1 MLFLNFKYFRHFNKI
16 YINYKIRDMQ
26 FTKSIEAFKKAQ
38 EIIPGGVNSPVR
50 AFKSV
55 KLNPIFISKAK
66 GAYITDVDGNQFIDF
81 VSSWGPLIFGHAHD
95 AILAAIN
102 EAAQKGTS
110 YGAPTEYETEMAKL
124 IVDMFPSIEKVRM
137 VNSGTEATMSA
148 IRLAR
153 GYTKRDCILK
163 FAGNYHGHGD
173 SFLIKAGS
181 GAITLGLPDS
191 PGVTSST
198 AKDTL
203 IAEYNNLDSV
213 KTLFKEKGKEIA
225 AIIVEPVAGNMGVVV
240 PSNGFLQGLRDI
252 ATEYGALLI
261 FDEVITGFRLSK
273 GGAQELYN
281 VMPDITTLGKIIGG
295 GLPVGAYG
303 GKKEI
308 MDMLAPIGPVYQAG
322 TLSGNPL
329 AMAAGI
335 TMLKL
340 IRETPDF
347 YTELERKAA
356 MLEKGIRKNM
366 ELTGVKGVINRVGSM
381 MTFFFT
387 NEPHIT
393 SFDEAMKSDTD
404 KYANYFKMSLESGIY
419 LAPSQYECLFIS
431 YAHTDKDIET
441 IIAANLEALK
451 KI

>member
-1 MLFLNFKYFRHFNKI
+1 MV
-16 YINYKIRDMQ
+16 
-26 FTKSIEAFKKAQ
+26 FTKSIEAFQRAQ
-38 EIIPGGVNSPVR
+38 EYIPGGVNSPVR

-55 KLNPIFISKAK
+55 KLNPVFVKNAK
-66 GAYITDVDGNQFIDF
+66 GSKITDIDGNQYIDF

-95 AILAAIN
+95 YILDAIN
-102 EAAQKGTS
+102 QAAVRGTS

-124 IVDMFPSIEKVRM
+124 IVEMVPSVEKVRM

-153 GYTKRDCILK
+153 GYTKRDGILK

-191 PGVTSST
+191 PGVTAGN

-213 KTLFKEKGKEIA
+213 KKMFAEKGDQIA
-225 AIIVEPVAGNMGVVV
+225 AVIVEAVAGNMGVVL
-240 PSNGFLQGLRDI
+240 PEEGFLKGLREI
-252 ATEYGALLI
+252 TKENGSLLI
-261 FDEVITGFRLSK
+261 FDEVITGFRLAK
-273 GGAQELYN
+273 GGAQEYFN
-281 VMPDITTLGKIIGG
+281 ITPDLTTLGKIIGG

-308 MDMLAPIGPVYQAG
+308 MDMMAPAGPVYQAG

-335 TMLKL
+335 AMLQL
-340 IRETPDF
+340 INNTPDF
-347 YTELERKAA
+347 YSELERKATK
-356 MLEKGIRKNM
+356 LEQGLLNNIAQ
-366 ELTGVKGVINRVGSM
+366 TGVPAKINRVGSM
-381 MTFFFT
+381 MTMFFT
-387 NEPHIT
+387 SADKVT
-393 SFDEAMKSDTD
+393 SFDEAMISDTE
-404 KYANYFKMSLESGIY
+404 KYARYFKMSLENGIY
-419 LAPSQYECLFIS
+419 LAPSQFECLFVS
-431 YAHTDKDIET
+431 YAHTDEDIEKA
-441 IIAANLEALK
+441 IAANLEALK
-451 KI
+451 QL

>member
-1 MLFLNFKYFRHFNKI
+1 MEFN
-16 YINYKIRDMQ
+16 
-26 FTKSIEAFKKAQ
+26 KSIEAFKKSQ
-38 EIIPGGVNSPVR
+38 ELIPGGVNSPVR

-55 KLNPIFISKAK
+55 KLNPVFIAKGK
-66 GAYITDVDGNQFIDF
+66 GAYITDIDGNQYIDF
-81 VSSWGPLIFGHAHD
+81 VSSWGPLIFGHVHD
-95 AILAAIN
+95 TILTAIN

-110 YGAPTEYETEMAKL
+110 FGAPNEYETEMAEL
-124 IVDMFPSIEKVRM
+124 IVEMVPSIEKVRM

-153 GYTKRDCILK
+153 GYTKRECFVK

-191 PGVTSST
+191 PGVTQGN

-213 KTLFKEKGKEIA
+213 RKLFQEKGNDIA
-225 AIIVEPVAGNMGVVV
+225 AIIVEPVAGNMGVVL
-240 PSNGFLQGLRDI
+240 PEKGFLQGLRDI
-252 ATEYGALLI
+252 CTEYGALLI
-261 FDEVITGFRLSK
+261 FDEVITGFRLAK
-273 GGAQELYN
+273 GGAQEYFN
-281 VMPDITTLGKIIGG
+281 VMPDLTTLGKIIGG

-303 GKKEI
+303 GRKEI

-335 TMLKL
+335 AMLKL
-340 IRETPDF
+340 IKETPDF
-347 YTELERKAA
+347 YSELERKAS
-356 MLEKGIRKNM
+356 MLEKGIMKNM
-366 ELTGVKGVINRVGSM
+366 EITGVKGIINRVGSM

-387 NEPHIT
+387 NESLIT
-393 SFDEAMKSDTD
+393 SYDEAMKSR
-404 KYANYFKMSLESGIY
+404 AVEG
-419 LAPSQYECLFIS
+419 
-431 YAHTDKDIET
+431 
-441 IIAANLEALK
+441 
-451 KI
+451 